1 MDGVR
6 HGDMRMESENKHDW
20 MTRLVETFLKG
31 NFSILLILV
40 SLVMGAAALVFTP
53 REEDPQI
60 VVPVA
65 DVFVNMPGASAREVE
80 RQVATRLEKLL
91 YQIDGVE
98 YVYSTS
104 FEGRRHRDRAVLR
117 RSEPR
122 GQLGQA
128 PQQDRRQHRPGPA
141 RGHGLGGQT
150 RRNRRR
156 SHCEPHALQRSLQRL
171 RTAADG
177 RGVGDP
183 APVRQEHRPHL
194 RGRRP
199 AAPGDSALCPPS

>member
-1 MDGVR
+1 
-6 HGDMRMESENKHDW
+6 MESETKHDW

-40 SLVMGAAALVFTP
+40 SLVMGAAALVLTP

-104 FEGRRHRDRAVLR
+104 FEGSAMVTVRFYV
-117 RSEPR
+117 
-122 GQLGQA
+122 GQ
-128 PQQDRRQHRPGPA
+128 
-141 RGHGLGGQT
+141 
-150 RRNRRR
+150 NR
-156 SHCEPHALQRSLQRL
+156 E
-171 RTAADG
+171 
-177 RGVGDP
+177 
-183 APVRQEHRPHL
+183 
-194 RGRRP
+194 
-199 AAPGDSALCPPS
+199 DS